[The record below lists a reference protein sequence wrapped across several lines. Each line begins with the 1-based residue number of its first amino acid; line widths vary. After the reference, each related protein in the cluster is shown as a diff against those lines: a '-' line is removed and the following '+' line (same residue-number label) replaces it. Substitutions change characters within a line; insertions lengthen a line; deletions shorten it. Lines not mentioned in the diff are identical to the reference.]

1 MGLEPDIGQA
11 ADAKVAEGDGGML
24 SEIVNEIVSSPI
36 NIALV
41 LAIIFLIYKI
51 VVGRRESN
59 SDPLPPQPPPLP
71 KLKKRD
77 MILQDLLKYDGKQP
91 DGRVLVAINGKI
103 FDVTRGKRFYGPG
116 KWWSVHFKNIVVQ
129 CWKGLI
135 FKFSVLYGNM

>member
-116 KWWSVHFKNIVVQ
+116 K
-129 CWKGLI
+129 
-135 FKFSVLYGNM
+135 

>member
-1 MGLEPDIGQA
+1 MGAEPDIA
-11 ADAKVAEGDGGML
+11 NAEEIVSGGTTEESGGFI
-24 SEIVNEIVSSPI
+24 SEIINEILSSPI

-51 VVGRRESN
+51 VAGRREAE
-59 SDPLPPQPPPLP
+59 SDANVTPQPPPLP

-77 MILQDLLKYDGKQP
+77 MKLQELLKFDGTQP

-116 KWWSVHFKNIVVQ
+116 MCKQILFQVT
-129 CWKGLI
+129 L
-135 FKFSVLYGNM
+135 